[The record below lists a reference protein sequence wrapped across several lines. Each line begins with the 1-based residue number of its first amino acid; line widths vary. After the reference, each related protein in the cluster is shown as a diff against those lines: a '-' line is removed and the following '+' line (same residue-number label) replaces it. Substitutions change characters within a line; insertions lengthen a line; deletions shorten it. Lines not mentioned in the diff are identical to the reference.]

1 MKIFLTGDRSML
13 EGVAVLLAAS
23 SIAQLGMQ
31 FATEQDT
38 VELGTGDNAGYE
50 AGVRSVLDAL
60 GVSYQ
65 VVPTGIDPETGKPA
79 WDTRH
84 EVVNAAYEKVVFCH
98 TDPLASSIGS
108 SAMKIL
114 GDKVVIA
121 GA

>member
-1 MKIFLTGDRSML
+1 MKIFLTGDRSMP
-13 EGVAVLLAAS
+13 EAVSILFAAS
-23 SIAQLGMQ
+23 SVAQLGIE
-31 FATEQDT
+31 FATEQDMA
-38 VELGTGDNAGYE
+38 ELGTGDNGGFE

-60 GVSYQ
+60 GVTYQ

-84 EVVNAAYEKVVFCH
+84 EVINAAYEKVIFCH

-114 GDKVVIA
+114 GDKVV
-121 GA
+121 